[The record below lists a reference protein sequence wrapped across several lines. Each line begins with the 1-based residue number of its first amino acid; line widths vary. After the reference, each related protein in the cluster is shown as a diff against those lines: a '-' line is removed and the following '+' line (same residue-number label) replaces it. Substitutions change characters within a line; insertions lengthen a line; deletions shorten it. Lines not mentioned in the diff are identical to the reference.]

1 MASRRSY
8 DIGDSINKCKKYVFV
23 AVLVPIILSQLPI
36 VVSVRYQIIT
46 VSVDLE
52 SGIHMWSRSYC
63 QTLSKHFR
71 SDKLFLLEQARRLKS
86 QKACYGGILCF
97 FSPPPKS
104 FHCWWA
110 LKCSARWQH
119 LQCDEGFPSSPTLL
133 QPRSSSFVLLGS
145 FKGILHLIYITF
157 IASHIIVMWLPAPDM
172 KQKGKVHVTTAPGL
186 FAQKVVCVEAD
197 VSRAEHEA
205 LIRVCM

>member
-97 FSPPPKS
+97 FPPPPPS
-104 FHCWWA
+104 LFTAGEHSSA
-110 LKCSARWQH
+110 LPDDSICSVTRDSH
-119 LQCDEGFPSSPTLL
+119 LL
-133 QPRSSSFVLLGS
+133 QPSYNPDPLPLYCWGLLKGFYISFIS
-145 FKGILHLIYITF
+145 HL
-157 IASHIIVMWLPAPDM
+157 
-172 KQKGKVHVTTAPGL
+172 
-186 FAQKVVCVEAD
+186 
-197 VSRAEHEA
+197 
-205 LIRVCM
+205 

>member
-23 AVLVPIILSQLPI
+23 AVSVPIILSQLPI

-97 FSPPPKS
+97 FFPPQVFSLLVSTQVLCQMTAFAVWRGIPIFS
-104 FHCWWA
+104 N
-110 LKCSARWQH
+110 
-119 LQCDEGFPSSPTLL
+119 PPTT
-133 QPRSSSFVLLGS
+133 Q
-145 FKGILHLIYITF
+145 ILFLC
-157 IASHIIVMWLPAPDM
+157 
-172 KQKGKVHVTTAPGL
+172 TAGV
-186 FAQKVVCVEAD
+186 F
-197 VSRAEHEA
+197 
-205 LIRVCM
+205 